1 MKRILFIYNPVSGK
15 GAIRAKLSYIVEK
28 LSTTGIVTVLPTREQ
43 GDATKYV
50 VENMDN
56 FDNIICSGG
65 DGTLNE
71 VTTGY
76 MNVEKDRRKPCGYIP
91 AGTVNDFATSLG
103 ISKNIN
109 KCVDQILDS
118 SIFPYDI
125 GEFGNKYFNYIA
137 GFGAFTEVAYSTS
150 QSIKNVLGKT
160 AYILEGIKSLAKI
173 KSANVKIITN
183 NTTVEGNY
191 IFGMICN
198 TFSVGGLLKIG
209 RDDVSLD
216 DGKFEAIFVKKPKNP
231 IELQE
236 TLNDTLSGKL
246 DSKHFEYLRSS
257 NFKIISEKPL
267 NWTLDGEFGG
277 QLDEVEIH
285 NHERAIEFLRP
296 NKGWLKLRENNF

>member
-1 MKRILFIYNPVSGK
+1 MKKILFIYNPVSGK
-15 GAIRAKLSYIVEK
+15 GAIRSKLSYIVEN
-28 LSTTGIVTVLPTREQ
+28 LSTIGVVTVMPTKTK
-43 GDATKYV
+43 GDATKFV

-56 FDNIICSGG
+56 FYTIICSGG

-76 MNVEKDRRKPCGYIP
+76 MKGEKERRKPCGYIP

-125 GEFGNKYFNYIA
+125 GEFGDRYFNYIA

-150 QSIKNVLGKT
+150 QSVKNMLGKT
-160 AYILEGIKSLAKI
+160 AYILEGIKSLTKI
-173 KSANVKIITN
+173 KSANVKIITEN
-183 NTTVEGNY
+183 KTVEGNY

-198 TFSVGGLLKIG
+198 TFSVGGLLKID

-231 IELQE
+231 IEFQE

-246 DSKHFEYLRSS
+246 NTKHFEYFRSS
-257 NFKIISEKPL
+257 NFRIISEEPL

-277 QLDEVEIH
+277 KTDNVEIH

-296 NKGWLKLRENNF
+296 NKG